1 MRATVLLLLGNASW
15 EACTIE
21 FSDLGKGSG
30 VNPKDLSGQFR
41 IVQYETVSGAV
52 HDILS
57 SVAALWQHV
66 I

>member
-30 VNPKDLSGQFR
+30 VNPKDLTIYDQKRFVLNK
-41 IVQYETVSGAV
+41 IITTT
-52 HDILS
+52 
-57 SVAALWQHV
+57 ALC
-66 I
+66 